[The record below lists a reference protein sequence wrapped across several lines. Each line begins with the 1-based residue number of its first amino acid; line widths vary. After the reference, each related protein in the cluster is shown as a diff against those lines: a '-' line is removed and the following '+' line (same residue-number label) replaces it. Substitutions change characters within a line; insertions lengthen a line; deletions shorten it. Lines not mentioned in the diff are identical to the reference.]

1 MRDFG
6 RRLDDLDPEFMG
18 LGLVFGF
25 SKDGKESCKLVE

>member
-18 LGLVFGF
+18 LGLVFRKMEK
-25 SKDGKESCKLVE
+25 SRANW